1 MRRGCFVAGLL
12 GALLVSPLARG
23 HGVEEATLLE
33 WIRMAAYDL
42 GEETGQAWDR
52 LPRGAQQD
60 LKRQIHDSYTAQGLR
75 GRLTKEHVAAEVEAR
90 ASQIRPNRW
99 DGRRGRGRRWTK
111 AGGDWLCLHCQR
123 EKAVEKATI
132 GAKGDGWAS
141 RRQALLEFELRR
153 SPEEP
158 DGVIAK
164 RANCSTGHVRK
175 VREELEAG
183 GKLPKA
189 KAAA

>member
-1 MRRGCFVAGLL
+1 MYVPAGPWKPSICSVFAQFFHKAAFANAALDRGGNFM
-12 GALLVSPLARG
+12 SK
-23 HGVEEATLLE
+23 T
-33 WIRMAAYDL
+33 
-42 GEETGQAWDR
+42 T
-52 LPRGAQQD
+52 
-60 LKRQIHDSYTAQGLR
+60 TANHSTR
-75 GRLTKEHVAAEVEAR
+75 AR
-90 ASQIRPNRW
+90 APRT
-99 DGRRGRGRRWTK
+99 RRWTC
-111 AGGDWLCLHCQR
+111 AGCEVTVRYAAGSPTTPRRPEGWTKSGGQWLCLHCQR

-175 VREELEAG
+175 VREELEAD
-183 GKLPKA
+183 GKLSKA

>member
-1 MRRGCFVAGLL
+1 MSKTTTANNRTPA
-12 GALLVSPLARG
+12 
-23 HGVEEATLLE
+23 
-33 WIRMAAYDL
+33 
-42 GEETGQAWDR
+42 
-52 LPRGAQQD
+52 PR
-60 LKRQIHDSYTAQGLR
+60 T
-75 GRLTKEHVAAEVEAR
+75 
-90 ASQIRPNRW
+90 
-99 DGRRGRGRRWTK
+99 RRWTC
-111 AGGDWLCLHCQR
+111 AGCKVTVRYAAGSNAVPRRPEGWSRRGGEWLCLHCQR

-153 SPEEP
+153 SPEVA

-175 VREELEAG
+175 VREELERD
-183 GKLPKA
+183 GKLR

>member
-1 MRRGCFVAGLL
+1 MRTYTPKPGEITRVWHVIDATDVVLGRLASQTAILLRGKHKPTFAPHVDIGDFVIIINADKVALTGAKLEKKKAYRHSGFPGGLK
-12 GALLVSPLARG
+12 S
-23 HGVEEATLLE
+23 T
-33 WIRMAAYDL
+33 
-42 GEETGQAWDR
+42 
-52 LPRGAQQD
+52 
-60 LKRQIHDSYTAQGLR
+60 SYTELLA
-75 GRLTKEHVAAEVEAR
+75 K
-90 ASQIRPNRW
+90 SP
-99 DGRRGRGRRWTK
+99 
-111 AGGDWLCLHCQR
+111 

-175 VREELEAG
+175 VREELERD
-183 GKLPKA
+183 GKLR
-189 KAAA
+189 KAA

>member
-1 MRRGCFVAGLL
+1 MPKTTTAPRTRTRAAHPRRWTCAGCDVTVRYAAGSK
-12 GALLVSPLARG
+12 SP
-23 HGVEEATLLE
+23 
-33 WIRMAAYDL
+33 
-42 GEETGQAWDR
+42 
-52 LPRGAQQD
+52 PR
-60 LKRQIHDSYTAQGLR
+60 
-75 GRLTKEHVAAEVEAR
+75 
-90 ASQIRPNRW
+90 RPE
-99 DGRRGRGRRWTK
+99 GWTK
-111 AGGDWLCLHCQR
+111 AGGQWLCLHCQR

-175 VREELEAG
+175 VREELERD
-183 GKLPKA
+183 GKLR

>member
-1 MRRGCFVAGLL
+1 VTVRYAAGSNTVPRRPEGWSKKG
-12 GALLVSPLARG
+12 
-23 HGVEEATLLE
+23 
-33 WIRMAAYDL
+33 
-42 GEETGQAWDR
+42 GQ
-52 LPRGAQQD
+52 
-60 LKRQIHDSYTAQGLR
+60 
-75 GRLTKEHVAAEVEAR
+75 
-90 ASQIRPNRW
+90 
-99 DGRRGRGRRWTK
+99 
-111 AGGDWLCLHCQR
+111 WLCLHCQR

-175 VREELEAG
+175 VREELERD

-189 KAAA
+189 A

>member
-1 MRRGCFVAGLL
+1 M
-12 GALLVSPLARG
+12 SKT
-23 HGVEEATLLE
+23 ATANN
-33 WIRMAAYDL
+33 RTRA
-42 GEETGQAWDR
+42 
-52 LPRGAQQD
+52 PR
-60 LKRQIHDSYTAQGLR
+60 T
-75 GRLTKEHVAAEVEAR
+75 
-90 ASQIRPNRW
+90 
-99 DGRRGRGRRWTK
+99 RRWTC
-111 AGGDWLCLHCQR
+111 AGCEVTVRYAAGSSAVPRRPEGWTRRGGEWLCLHCQR

-175 VREELEAG
+175 VREELERD
-183 GKLPKA
+183 GKLS
-189 KAAA
+189 KAA